1 MDRAAAVEP
10 LSAFV
15 GATVLTG
22 NPLAFVNLVIE
33 KLTQRGAVPVRRMY
47 AAPFTEKLGRSPDGG
62 GCRAQAGQTRATH
75 TTAPPRFVG
84 IKSLLSKLPA
94 QYQPAH
100 RC

>member
-10 LSAFV
+10 LGAFV
-15 GATVLTG
+15 GATALTG

-62 GCRAQAGQTRATH
+62 GCRAQAGHTH